1 MPAKHVLNIEKLQM
15 VFKKNSINTDVFNKN
30 STLVR
35 AIVYYYRPTVFLL
48 TQVNKDW
55 TSLENSKQPHVVLS
69 CDRSV

>member
-1 MPAKHVLNIEKLQM
+1 MPAKNLLNIQKLYM
-15 VFKKNSINTDVFNKN
+15 VLKNSINRDVFNKN

-55 TSLENSKQPHVVLS
+55 TSLEELNTATRCAVAW
-69 CDRSV
+69 